1 MEVAH
6 ANLSPAPLPGY
17 IEEQPEATDPY
28 LVSQDDGLEYG
39 SDEEFETPKRKKGFF
54 ERIFGSSDE
63 PRAEKRKKRQS
74 KNDDNSI
81 Y

>member
-17 IEEQPEATDPY
+17 IEEQPEADPY
-28 LVSQDDGLEYG
+28 LVSQDESMDYESG
-39 SDEEFETPKRKKGFF
+39 EEFETPTRKRGFF
-54 ERIFGSSDE
+54 ERIFGGSDE
-63 PRAEKRKKRQS
+63 SRAEKRRKRQS
-74 KNDDNSI
+74 KNDNNSI

>member
-1 MEVAH
+1 VAH

-17 IEEQPEATDPY
+17 IEEQQGDPY
-28 LVSQDDGLEYG
+28 LVSQDESMDYSTE
-39 SDEEFETPKRKKGFF
+39 EEFETHARKKGFF

-63 PRAEKRKKRQS
+63 SRAEKRRKRQS
-74 KNDDNSI
+74 KNDHNSI